1 MLWKWTKK
9 VGVSIVGF
17 TILIVGIILIPL
29 PGPGLLVCA
38 LGLAILTLEYEW
50 ASRHLDRV
58 KDELNKIMVK
68 KPKSKDDN
76 SHHDKQ

>member
-1 MLWKWTKK
+1 MIWKWTKK

-17 TILIVGIILIPL
+17 SILIVGIILIPL

-38 LGLAILTLEYEW
+38 LGLTILTLEYEW

-58 KDELNKIMVK
+58 KGELNKVMEK
-68 KPKSKDDN
+68 AKPKDDN
-76 SHHDKQ
+76 TRHDKR